1 MEPVARGVLVRAE
14 RVLVTKSL
22 FVRTR
27 GMSVRAE
34 RVLVTRSSFVS
45 ARGVSVRAE
54 RVLVARSSFVHARG
68 VSVHAEKVLVMRL
81 GPIPIG
87 GRLELIVVRVVD
99 RTYIRESVC
108 IFLWCR
114 DDDK

>member
-1 MEPVARGVLVRAE
+1 MRSE

-22 FVRTR
+22 FVHTR

-34 RVLVTRSSFVS
+34 RVLVTRSLFVS
-45 ARGVSVRAE
+45 VRGVLVRAE
-54 RVLVARSSFVHARG
+54 RVLVARSSFVRARG
-68 VSVHAEKVLVMRL
+68 VSVHAERVLITRL

-87 GRLELIVVRVVD
+87 GRSELIVVQVVD
-99 RTYIRESVC
+99 RTYIRESMCV
-108 IFLWCR
+108 FVWCR